1 MRRHRHR
8 RPRSKVC
15 ALVELQ
21 QDANPSYSDELRY
34 VAEACARSQLWKAK
48 LKDLKLPD
56 GFEAIIEPWPY
67 GAPEVED
74 GDRRLFQGLVFAR
87 DTRSQNRDSNFYAY
101 PLPLIPVMDAVTK
114 EIVRVDELATGGN
127 KDKFEGKTHLP
138 EVIEHCQ
145 SSEYVPELL
154 PGGTRKDLKPLSV
167 LQPNG
172 ASFTVSEGN
181 LIEWQKW
188 RMRVTFN
195 SREGAVIHDIRYQGR
210 SVLYR
215 LSFSEM
221 VRCFLPRIDVKR
233 SYLLIHRTDSAVCRP
248 KTSVPQ
254 EASIRLWRWWSGP
267 YCE

>member
-1 MRRHRHR
+1 
-8 RPRSKVC
+8 
-15 ALVELQ
+15 
-21 QDANPSYSDELRY
+21 
-34 VAEACARSQLWKAK
+34 
-48 LKDLKLPD
+48 
-56 GFEAIIEPWPY
+56 
-67 GAPEVED
+67 
-74 GDRRLFQGLVFAR
+74 
-87 DTRSQNRDSNFYAY
+87 
-101 PLPLIPVMDAVTK
+101 MDAVTK

-127 KDKFEGKTHLP
+127 GDKFEGKTHLP
-138 EVIEHCQ
+138 EVIKHCQ

-154 PGGTRKDLKPLSV
+154 RGGTRKDLKPLYV

-172 ASFTVSEGN
+172 ASFTVSDGN
-181 LIEWQKW
+181 LVEWQKW

-221 VRCFLPRIDVKR
+221 VRCCLLSIGVKGA
-233 SYLLIHRTDSAVCRP
+233 YLLKTETDSAVRRS

-254 EASIRLWRWWSGP
+254 EASIRLRRWWSGP